1 MRVKLAAWMIEPWD
15 SNYSQVCFGTVG
27 LANVTTMTN
36 QQIISMNKKCGLSK
50 IRDKN
55 MMMIKTKKPNVCG
68 QINVVAL
75 RIRRNFGDD
84 ILVTKILRYEQF
96 MWSEDELGV

>member
-1 MRVKLAAWMIEPWD
+1 MHM
-15 SNYSQVCFGTVG
+15 
-27 LANVTTMTN
+27 ANTN
-36 QQIISMNKKCGLSK
+36 SMDKKCGLSK

-75 RIRRNFGDD
+75 RTRRNFGGD
-84 ILVTKILRYEQF
+84 ILVTKILRYERF